1 MNQQNKFLW
10 DGVDL
15 EELAKRH
22 GTPLYVYSI
31 SKMENQINKLKAAF
45 TDNYPQSRIAY
56 ASKAFLNKAMVGF
69 IKKQGLCLDVVSG
82 GELQLAL
89 EAGMPPERIELNG
102 NNKLPSEIEL
112 AMKNRVG
119 RIIVDGTEELD
130 LIEYYGKIYNYVVP
144 VLFRITPGITAD
156 SHEYIITGRKDSKFG
171 FPLDE
176 NLLPHIE
183 KALNGNFIDFY
194 GFHFHLGSQLF
205 EHNIY
210 VDALDLLFNYIDTYL
225 SASLEIKEL
234 NIGGGF
240 GINYLPEDRAK
251 GYEEFFLPVLDKITK
266 YFDHRGQKPPTI
278 VTEPGRSIVGEAG
291 LTLYRVGSIKKI
303 EGLRT
308 YVSVDGGMA
317 DNIRPALYQA
327 RYNGLL
333 VSKAHLPAQEVV
345 TIVGKCCES
354 GDILIKDIPLP
365 QVEKGDLLAVFST
378 GAYGYSM
385 ASNYNLLPKP
395 GIVWVKEGKDY
406 LVTQAQKVSQIYEN
420 DFPFPL

>member
-1 MNQQNKFLW
+1 MKHQNKLLW

-15 EELAKRH
+15 EELAERH

-31 SKMENQINKLKAAF
+31 TKMENQIKELKKAF
-45 TDNYPQSRIAY
+45 TANYPESRIAY
-56 ASKAFLNKAMVGF
+56 AAKAFLNKAMVGF

-102 NNKLPSEIEL
+102 NNKLPGEIEL
-112 AMKNRVG
+112 AIKNRVG

-130 LIEYYGKIYNYVVP
+130 LIEYYGKIHNYVVP
-144 VLFRITPGITAD
+144 VLFRITPGISAD

-171 FPLDE
+171 FALDE
-176 NLLPHIE
+176 NLLPHIK
-183 KALNGNFIDFY
+183 KAHEGEFIDFY

-210 VDALDLLFNYIDTYL
+210 LDALDLLFAYIDTYL
-225 SASLEIKEL
+225 DPSIGIKEL

-240 GINYLPEDRAK
+240 GINYLPTDRAK
-251 GYEEFFLPVLDKITK
+251 GYDEFFTPLLDKIRK
-266 YFDHRGQKPPTI
+266 YFDQKGEKRPII

-291 LTLYRVGSIKKI
+291 LTLYRLGSIKKI

-327 RYNGLL
+327 QYHGLL
-333 VSKAHLPAQEVV
+333 VNKAAQAAEEVV

-354 GDILIKDIPLP
+354 GDILIKDIALP
-365 QVEKGDLLAVFST
+365 RAEKGDVLAVFST

-395 GIVWVKEGKDY
+395 GIVWVKDGKDY
-406 LVTQAQKVSQIYEN
+406 LVTKPQKVSQIYEN
-420 DFPFPL
+420 DLPYPL

>member
-1 MNQQNKFLW
+1 
-10 DGVDL
+10 
-15 EELAKRH
+15 
-22 GTPLYVYSI
+22 
-31 SKMENQINKLKAAF
+31 
-45 TDNYPQSRIAY
+45 
-56 ASKAFLNKAMVGF
+56 
-69 IKKQGLCLDVVSG
+69 
-82 GELQLAL
+82 
-89 EAGMPPERIELNG
+89 
-102 NNKLPSEIEL
+102 
-112 AMKNRVG
+112 
-119 RIIVDGTEELD
+119 
-130 LIEYYGKIYNYVVP
+130 
-144 VLFRITPGITAD
+144 
-156 SHEYIITGRKDSKFG
+156 
-171 FPLDE
+171 
-176 NLLPHIE
+176 
-183 KALNGNFIDFY
+183 
-194 GFHFHLGSQLF
+194 
-205 EHNIY
+205 
-210 VDALDLLFNYIDTYL
+210 YIDTYL

-266 YFDHRGQKPPTI
+266 YFDQRGQKPPTI